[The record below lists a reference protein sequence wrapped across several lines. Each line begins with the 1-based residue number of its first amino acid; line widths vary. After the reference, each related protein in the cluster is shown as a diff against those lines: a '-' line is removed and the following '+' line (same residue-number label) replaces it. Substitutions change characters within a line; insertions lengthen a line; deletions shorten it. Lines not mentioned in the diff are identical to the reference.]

1 VKDFIVFLD
10 GPIQGAALA
19 AAYSPELVFLSYVVA
34 SFAAYT
40 ALDFAGRV
48 RDSDGQTLRANS
60 WLAGGACAMGIG
72 IWGMHFIAMLAF
84 RLPIPVSYDLFTTFL
99 SLTVAILL
107 SGFAIALVTRGKLPW
122 RRLFAGGIAMGLGVV
137 TMHYTGMAA
146 MRMDAVM
153 VYERGLFAVSVLN
166 AIVCSTIALWLVFH
180 LGAKASLGPR
190 VLYKVLAALVM
201 GVAICGM
208 HYTAMYAGICVSPQ
222 PVGNTIADLD
232 PTLQGLVIGGVAFLF
247 VSVMLAFSV
256 ELKRQNERLLGEI
269 AERRNAEQ
277 ALTEAKNSAES
288 ANRAKSQFLA
298 NMSHEIR
305 TPMNG
310 VIGMTNLLLNTQL
323 NDKQREFAHTI
334 KGSARNLLTIIN
346 DILDFSKVEAGKIEL
361 EQLDFSPHQLVE
373 ELAALLAS
381 RAQAKG
387 LRLESLV
394 TADVPARVR
403 GDPTRLRQVLTNLI
417 GNAVKFSESG
427 AITVEVTREADAVL
441 RFTVTDTGVG
451 ITEEHVTRLF
461 LPFSQ
466 ADGSTTRKYG
476 GTGLGLAIAKDL
488 VRLMGGMLEVHSVP
502 GQGSTFWF
510 TFPFLPPSKESA
522 RPVAKLHTNAEAT
535 KFSGRVLLA
544 EDHPVNRV
552 LAVAMLNSLGL
563 EVTVA
568 RDGREAVAAHAAGTF
583 DLVLMDCQMPEMDG
597 FQVTAEIRTREAAGP
612 GASRRVP
619 IAALTANAMTG
630 DRERCLAAGMD
641 DYLSKPF
648 EEEELRIVL
657 ARWLKSTQHPAPAN
671 EPAPE
676 PPALTLDARVLEKIR
691 KISPGRE
698 LLHEVITLFLA
709 NSPASL
715 RELIDGLGRA
725 DEPMRRRAAH
735 ALKSSC
741 ANLGAV
747 RLSKLC
753 EEIEL
758 SARDGTALR
767 ESMQSELMAEYE
779 LVARA
784 LEELLQ
790 AQPVTEL
797 P

>member
-10 GPIQGAALA
+10 GPIQGASLV
-19 AAYSPELVFLSYVVA
+19 AAYNPGLVFLSYVVA

-48 RDSDGQTLRANS
+48 RDSDVHTSRAKS

-72 IWGMHFIAMLAF
+72 IWGMHFIAMLAY
-84 RLPIPVSYDLFTTFL
+84 RLPIPVSYDLFTTLL

-107 SGFAIALVTRGKLPW
+107 SGFALALVTRGILPW
-122 RRLFAGGIAMGLGVV
+122 HRLLAGGVAMGLGVV

-146 MRMDAVM
+146 MRMEAVM
-153 VYERGLFAVSVLN
+153 VYERGLFALSVLN
-166 AIVCSTIALWLVFH
+166 AIFCSTVALWLVFH
-180 LGAKASLGPR
+180 LGARSSLGPR
-190 VLYKVLAALVM
+190 VLYRVLAALVM

-208 HYTAMYAGICVSPQ
+208 HYTAMYAGTCVSPQ
-222 PVGNTIADLD
+222 PVGDAIADLD

-256 ELKRQNERLLGEI
+256 ELKRQNERLLKEI

-277 ALTEAKNSAES
+277 ALTEAKNAAES

-310 VIGMTNLLLNTQL
+310 VIGMTNLLLGTQL
-323 NDKQREFAHTI
+323 DDKQREFAHTI
-334 KGSARNLLTIIN
+334 KSSARNLLTIIN
-346 DILDFSKVEAGKIEL
+346 DILDFSKIEAGKVDL
-361 EQLDFSPHQLVE
+361 EQLDFSPHELVE

-387 LRLESLV
+387 LRLESLIA
-394 TADVPARVR
+394 TDVPARVR
-403 GDPTRLRQVLTNLI
+403 GDPTRLRQILTNLI
-417 GNAVKFSESG
+417 GNAIKFSHIG
-427 AITVEVTREADAVL
+427 AISVEVAREADAVL

-451 ITEEHVTRLF
+451 ITEEHRARLF
-461 LPFSQ
+461 QPFSQ

-476 GTGLGLAIAKDL
+476 GTGLGLVIAKDL
-488 VRLMGGMLEVHSVP
+488 VRLMGGTMDVHSVA
-502 GQGSTFWF
+502 GEGSTFWF
-510 TFPFLPPSKESA
+510 TFPFQPPSKERPRTIAKVHTSA
-522 RPVAKLHTNAEAT
+522 ETS
-535 KFSGRVLLA
+535 KFSGRVLVA
-544 EDHPVNRV
+544 EDHAVNRV

-563 EVTVA
+563 EVDVA
-568 RDGREAVAAHAAGTF
+568 TDGLEAVAAHAAASF
-583 DLVLMDCQMPEMDG
+583 DLILMDCQMPEMDG
-597 FQVTAEIRTREAAGP
+597 FEVTGEIRRREAAAAGS
-612 GASRRVP
+612 SRRVP
-619 IAALTANAMTG
+619 IVALTANAMIG

-648 EEEELRIVL
+648 EENELRSVL
-657 ARWLKSTQHPAPAN
+657 ARWLKSTQSVPSANAPAVD
-671 EPAPE
+671 PLTP
-676 PPALTLDARVLEKIR
+676 TLDARRLEKIR
-691 KISPGRE
+691 KISGPG

-709 NSPASL
+709 DSPGL
-715 RELIDGLGRA
+715 VRQVIDGLSREDLPG
-725 DEPMRRRAAH
+725 RRRAAH
-735 ALKSSC
+735 ALKSSG

-747 RLSKLC
+747 RLVKLC

-758 SARDGTALR
+758 SARNGASVR
-767 ESMQSELMAEYE
+767 ASMQSELEAEYE

-784 LEELLQ
+784 LEELMQ
-790 AQPVTEL
+790 APLTEA